1 MVVTVGGKAKAPATE
16 SEQPTRDGGCPVLDL
31 TSYVPALLT
40 FVSNKLS
47 RSGSAL
53 YRRHFGVGIIEW
65 RILAML
71 AVEPAIPA
79 TRVCQVI
86 GLDKGPVSRSLAF
99 MERRGLVTIRA
110 DEADTRRRLA
120 TLTPAGRALHDRII
134 VVALERE
141 RRLLSCLTPEQR
153 AALVELLNLLHD
165 NLAAVNRPL
174 PIPPAVPAAAGQA
187 EDHGK
192 DRRGGRRRAG
202 AGR

>member
-1 MVVTVGGKAKAPATE
+1 VRKVGGKAKPPATR
-16 SEQPTRDGGCPVLDL
+16 SDQPVPDGGTVLDL

-40 FVSNKLS
+40 FVSNKLT

-53 YRRHFGVGIIEW
+53 YRRHFGVGITEW

-71 AVEPAIPA
+71 AVEPSIPA
-79 TRVCQVI
+79 TRICQVI
-86 GLDKGPVSRSLAF
+86 GFDKGPVSRSLAF
-99 MERRGLVTIRA
+99 MEGRGLVTIRA

-141 RRLLSCLTPEQR
+141 RRLLSCLTAEQR
-153 AALVELLNLLHD
+153 STLVEVLNLLHD
-165 NLAAVNRPL
+165 NLADVNRPL
-174 PIPPAVPAAAGQA
+174 PIPPAAPAAEPAA
-187 EDHGK
+187 NHGK

-202 AGR
+202 AGG

>member
-1 MVVTVGGKAKAPATE
+1 MRKVGGMAKAPAAE
-16 SEQPTRDGGCPVLDL
+16 SDQPTRDGGPVLNL
-31 TSYVPALLT
+31 TGYVPALLT
-40 FVSNKLS
+40 LVSNKLT

-65 RILAML
+65 RILDML
-71 AVEPAIPA
+71 AVEPSIPA
-79 TRVCQVI
+79 TRICQVI
-86 GLDKGPVSRSLAF
+86 GLDKGPVSRSLAL
-99 MERRGLVTIRA
+99 MEGRGLVTIRA

-174 PIPPAVPAAAGQA
+174 AIPPAAPAAAGQA
-187 EDHGK
+187 ADQGK
-192 DRRGGRRRAG
+192 ARRGGGRRAG

>member
-1 MVVTVGGKAKAPATE
+1 MEVTVGGKAKAPATGNDR
-16 SEQPTRDGGCPVLDL
+16 PPPGGGPVLDL
-31 TSYVPALLT
+31 TGYVPALLT
-40 FVSNKLS
+40 FVCNKLS

-53 YRRHFGVGIIEW
+53 YRRHFGVGIVEW

-71 AVEPAIPA
+71 AVEPSIPA
-79 TRVCQVI
+79 ARVCQVI

-99 MERRGLVTIRA
+99 MERRGLVAIRA

-174 PIPPAVPAAAGQA
+174 PIPPAEPPAAGQA
-187 EDHGK
+187 ADHGK
-192 DRRGGRRRAG
+192 RAG